1 MNLGRETEYLEFKET
16 TSELEAALIDIC
28 AMLNKH
34 GRGVLYFGAK
44 NNGDVRG
51 FQIGDSTERDISRK
65 IYESIKPQIYP
76 DIETEMIDE
85 SKGYIKVSFEGTNI
99 PYSAFGRYYM
109 RVADES
115 RELNPDEL
123 SQIIMSVNYKSWE
136 RKASP
141 VTVDRIDEKTL
152 KEFFNDAVS
161 CDRLPKTKYNKK
173 QLLEKLNLLSED
185 KKYLNNAGRYLFSSD
200 EPIELKMG
208 VFATDEKNTL
218 IDINPV
224 KGNIFQLLK
233 EAENYIKKNI
243 HWSVDVNGFYRNEIP
258 EIPVEALREII
269 VNSFAHADY
278 LGWSKNEIDI
288 HPGRVAIYNPGA
300 FPDEFVPED
309 FVERD
314 ISSKIRNEII
324 CDVLYKCRAVETWG
338 TGLKKTY
345 RLCKEAEVR
354 VGYQKEVDGFW
365 FFFYRNSAK
374 DGTNDVT
381 NSISDK
387 NNDQLNL
394 SELEMII
401 LSEIEK
407 NDTITRQELSKTT
420 GRSVRTIQRTL
431 ENLKEKKRLERIG
444 SARSG
449 QWLVK
454 KQLTK

>member
-16 TSELEAALIDIC
+16 TNELETAMIDIC

-34 GRGVLYFGAK
+34 GRGILYFGVK
-44 NNGDVRG
+44 NNGTVRG
-51 FQIGDSTERDISRK
+51 FQIGESTERDVSRK
-65 IYESIKPQIYP
+65 IFESIKPQIYP
-76 DIETEMIDE
+76 DIETEMLDE
-85 SKGYIKVSFEGTNI
+85 TKGYIKVSFEGTNL
-99 PYSAFGRYYM
+99 PYSANGRYYM

-115 RELNPDEL
+115 RELNPEEL
-123 SQIIMSVNYKSWE
+123 AQIIMTVNYKSWE

-141 VTVDRIDEKTL
+141 VTIDQIDEKTL
-152 KEFFNDAVS
+152 KEYFDDAIG
-161 CDRLPKTKYNKK
+161 CERLPKTKYNKK

-185 KKYLNNAGRYLFSSD
+185 KKHLNNAGRYLFSDD

-208 VFATDEKNTL
+208 VFATDQKNTL

-224 KGNIFQLLK
+224 RGNIFQLMK

-243 HWSVDVNGFYRNEIP
+243 HWSVDINGLHRNEIP
-258 EIPVEALREII
+258 EIPIEALREII

-300 FPDEFVPED
+300 FPNEFVPED

-345 RLCKEAEVR
+345 NLCKEASVK
-354 VGYQKEVDGFW
+354 VGYQKEIDGFW
-365 FFFYRNSAK
+365 FFFFRNSAIV
-374 DGTNDVT
+374 GTNNVT
-381 NSISDK
+381 KVGTNINE
-387 NNDQLNL
+387 NNLT
-394 SELEMII
+394 ELELIV
-401 LSEIEK
+401 LSEIKKE
-407 NDTITRQELSKTT
+407 NAVSRQKLSEIT
-420 GRSVRTIQRTL
+420 GRSVRSIQRTL
-431 ENLKEKKRLERIG
+431 DSLKEKGILQRIG
-444 SARSG
+444 STRYG
-449 QWLVK
+449 NWLIVQK
-454 KQLTK
+454 